1 MVTWPGKREQLMT
14 MSMTNERQAANC
26 AMSVEGVTS
35 GVRGEFCRYILVGGF
50 STICDASTLFSLTHF
65 AGVNYLVSAPIGFSV
80 GTIVNYFLSGSW
92 VFERRRLKNRP
103 AELTIF
109 SLIGVVGLSLNELIL
124 WFFQSRLGIYYLF
137 AKGVS
142 AVVVLAWNFGARKAI
157 LFR

>member
-1 MVTWPGKREQLMT
+1 MG
-14 MSMTNERQAANC
+14 
-26 AMSVEGVTS
+26 MSVTS
-35 GVRGEFCRYILVGGF
+35 EQRTIDGAINEVAATRGVRGEFYRYVVVGGL
-50 STICDASTLFSLTHF
+50 STICDAFTLFSLTHF
-65 AGVNYLVSAPIGFSV
+65 AGVNYLISAPIGFSV

-92 VFERRRLKNRP
+92 VFERRRLKNKP

-124 WFFQSRLGIYYLF
+124 WFFQSRLGIFYLF

-142 AVVVLAWNFGARKAI
+142 AVVVLAWNFGARKII

>member
-1 MVTWPGKREQLMT
+1 MMQTTP
-14 MSMTNERQAANC
+14 
-26 AMSVEGVTS
+26 EGQIAGGTVLPVGPTG
-35 GVRGEFCRYILVGGF
+35 GVRGEFYRYVLVGGL

-65 AGVNYLVSAPIGFSV
+65 AGVNYLISAPIGFCV
-80 GTIVNYFLSGSW
+80 GTFVNYFLSGSW
-92 VFERRRLKNRP
+92 VFERRTMNSRS

-109 SLIGVVGLSLNELIL
+109 TLIGVVGLSLNELIL
-124 WFFQSRLGIYYLF
+124 WFFQSRLGIYYLI